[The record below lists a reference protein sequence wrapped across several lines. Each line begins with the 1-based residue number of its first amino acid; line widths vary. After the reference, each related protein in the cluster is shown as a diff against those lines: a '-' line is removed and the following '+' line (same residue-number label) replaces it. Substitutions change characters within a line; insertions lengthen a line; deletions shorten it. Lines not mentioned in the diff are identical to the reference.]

1 MPHKRNVRLMKSI
14 VYGCGLLILYLSG
27 LLPAASAQDGLSL
40 RQAIQQALKQNPDGD
55 AARAATDEAKAGA
68 AMARTALLPQ
78 VAFTEDMS
86 RGNDPVYVF
95 GTRLRQQRFTQ
106 ADFDLSALNRPGSI
120 GNFATRISGE
130 WQAFDSLKTQR
141 TIRGADLMKQSGAA
155 SAQAVDQKMV
165 LGVVQAYQGVLYAE
179 RQVEVA
185 QHELDTAQALL
196 NSANDHVKAGLAV
209 DSDRISAEV
218 NVASRKQGLIGAQGD
233 LQLAWAQLGVAM
245 GTPELKPGRLQPL
258 EAHDYPGGDLEQE
271 FQAAVKNRQDLTAVV
286 HAQGA
291 QAMAESAA
299 RLAYGPKVNVYGNW
313 EDDRQTL
320 GGTGGNNWV
329 AGVQVSVD
337 LLPFGK
343 RAQLGHEHAAKALA
357 DAQLKSYQQHVRLQ
371 VSQAHIQ
378 RETAQLSLETARSAT
393 EQAGESLRILKNR
406 YEAGLTT
413 ITELLRADDAE
424 RQSQA
429 NYWRAVYGNAVSY
442 AQLLYATG
450 TLTPEAAEG
459 LQ

>member
-1 MPHKRNVRLMKSI
+1 MKSI
-14 VYGCGLLILYLSG
+14 VYWCGLLILFFSG
-27 LLPAASAQDGLSL
+27 LPRAASAQDELSL
-40 RQAIQQALKQNPDGD
+40 RQAVQQALKQNPEGD
-55 AARAATDEAKAGA
+55 AARATMDEAKAGA

-95 GTRLRQQRFTQ
+95 GVRLRQQRFLQ
-106 ADFDLSALNRPGSI
+106 ADFDPAALNRPDSI
-120 GNFATRISGE
+120 GNFATRISGG

-141 TIRGADLMKQSGAA
+141 TIRGADLMKQSAAA
-155 SAQAVDQKMV
+155 SAQAVDQKIV

-185 QHELDTAQALL
+185 QHELETAQALL
-196 NSANDHVKAGLAV
+196 NSAEDHVKAGLAV

-218 NVASRKQGLIGAQGD
+218 NVALCKQGLISAQGE
-233 LQLAWAQLGVAM
+233 LELAWAQLSVAM
-245 GTPELKPGRLQPL
+245 GTPELKPGRLQPI
-258 EAHDYPGGDLEQE
+258 EAREYPGSDLEQE
-271 FQAAVKNRQDLTAVV
+271 YAAAIKNRHDLAAVV

-299 RLAYGPKVNVYGNW
+299 RLAYGPRVNVYGNW

-343 RAQLGHEHAAKALA
+343 RAQLGHERAGKARA
-357 DAQLKSYQQHVRLQ
+357 DAQLKSYQQQVRFQ
-371 VSQAHIQ
+371 VSQAHSQ

-424 RQSQA
+424 RQSQV
-429 NYWRAVYGNAVSY
+429 NYWRAVYGNAVAY

>member
-1 MPHKRNVRLMKSI
+1 MKSI
-14 VYGCGLLILYLSG
+14 VYWCGLLILFLSG
-27 LLPAASAQDGLSL
+27 LPRAASAQDDLSL
-40 RQAIQQALKQNPDGD
+40 RQAIQQALKQNPEGD
-55 AARAATDEAKAGA
+55 AARATMDEAKAGA

-95 GTRLRQQRFTQ
+95 GTRLRQERFSQ
-106 ADFDLSALNRPGSI
+106 ADFDLAALNRPDSI
-120 GNFATRISGE
+120 GNFSTRISGG

-141 TIRGADLMKQSGAA
+141 TIRGADLMKQSAAA
-155 SAQAVDQKMV
+155 SAAAVDQKIV

-185 QHELDTAQALL
+185 QHELETAQALL
-196 NSANDHVKAGLAV
+196 NSAEDHVKAGLAV

-218 NVASRKQGLIGAQGD
+218 NVALGKQGQIAAQGE
-233 LQLAWAQLGVAM
+233 LELAWAQLSVAM
-245 GTPELKPGRLQPL
+245 GTPELKPGRLQPI
-258 EAHDYPGGDLEQE
+258 EARGYPGGDLEQE
-271 FQAAVKNRQDLTAVV
+271 YAAAIKNRHDLMAVV

-299 RLAYGPKVNVYGNW
+299 RLAYGPRVNVYGNW

-343 RAQLGHEHAAKALA
+343 RAQLGRERAGKARA
-357 DAQLKSYQQHVRLQ
+357 DAQLKSYQQQVRLQ
-371 VSQAHIQ
+371 VSQAHIE
-378 RETAQLSLETARSAT
+378 RETAQFSLEAARSAT
-393 EQAGESLRILKNR
+393 GQAGESLRILKNR

-413 ITELLRADDAE
+413 ITELLRAGDAE
-424 RQSQA
+424 RQSEA
-429 NYWRAVYGNAVSY
+429 SYWRAVYGNAVAY
-442 AQLLYATG
+442 AQLLFATG
-450 TLTPEAAEG
+450 MLTPEAAEG